1 MLLSDEEPEVEDGL
15 GRSVNE
21 DQASVWSMVL
31 SDEDAESL
39 LFRDNRF
46 ITPTYCKCE
55 CNGVCCCVYTSIRL
69 VVVFI
74 VVFLSVCVRSSTDS
88 SVMSDWGAENP
99 VVSAAAV
106 RKSSRKRY

>member
-46 ITPTYCKCE
+46 ITPT
-55 CNGVCCCVYTSIRL
+55 
-69 VVVFI
+69 
-74 VVFLSVCVRSSTDS
+74 
-88 SVMSDWGAENP
+88 
-99 VVSAAAV
+99 
-106 RKSSRKRY
+106 